1 MRISDKLRT
10 LLLKWLYACGYI
22 LLMLGTAFYFS
33 DIKAAPFLYSLGVMF
48 LVVVRVVLPID
59 TSNRKT
65 NRLNKIHAFAT
76 LVLVAS
82 AYGMFR
88 HYYLWLPGLLLSTLL
103 DLLVS
108 FRLPDKD
115 KEKQ

>member
-1 MRISDKLRT
+1 MRISEKLRNS
-10 LLLKWLYACGYI
+10 LLKWLYAGGYL
-22 LLMLGTAFYFS
+22 LLMLGTICYFS
-33 DIKAAPFLYSLGVMF
+33 DVTIAPYAYSLGVMF

-59 TSNRKT
+59 TLNKKT

-76 LVLVAS
+76 LILVAS

-88 HYYLWLPGLLLSTLL
+88 HYYLWLPGLLLSTML

-108 FRLPDKD
+108 FRLPK
-115 KEKQ
+115 KEA